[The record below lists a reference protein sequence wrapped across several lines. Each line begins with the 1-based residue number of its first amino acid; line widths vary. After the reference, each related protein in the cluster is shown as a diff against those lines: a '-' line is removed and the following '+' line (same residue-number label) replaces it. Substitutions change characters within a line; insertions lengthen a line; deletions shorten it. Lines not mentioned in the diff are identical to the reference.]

1 MTRNNNESIY
11 VTVQET
17 ERTKEFYGINC
28 MTSFFCG
35 FLTLEDMAERLSR
48 NVDDKLPIYAA

>member
-17 ERTKEFYGINC
+17 EWIKEHYGINC
-28 MTSFFCG
+28 VTSFFCG
-35 FLTLEDMAERLSR
+35 FLTLEDGVERLSR
-48 NVDDKLPIYAA
+48 NVDDKLPI